1 MGDWI
6 EKICAKP
13 IAFWIFSVL
22 FIIGS
27 WKSIDIANISISYFT
42 AALLL
47 LTVGS
52 ARRSEKAMHVKL
64 DAIIHAL
71 DKADDEI
78 AQVEELTEAEIEE
91 RREHGR

>member
-1 MGDWI
+1 MGDRV
-6 EKICAKP
+6 EKICAQP
-13 IAFWIFSVL
+13 IAFWIFSIL
-22 FIIGS
+22 FVVGS
-27 WKSIDIANISISYFT
+27 WRSVDIANIAISYFT

-78 AQVEELTEAEIEE
+78 ARVEELTEAEIEE